1 MNKLKE
7 KSLGLIVA
15 ENHRAAV
22 VFEKYH
28 LDFCCKGK
36 RTLQQACQE
45 SSLQV
50 EEITAALESSVESGS
65 CTVAP
70 NFSRLSMAQLIHYIV
85 STHHDYVKQEMPVL
99 CAWLQRVVSKHGER
113 HPEMVKVF
121 YLFDELMNEMT
132 EHMKKEELVLFPR
145 IQEVEAQ
152 SVSGNKNEHTIS
164 FLQSPIQMMEH
175 EHDHAGNLLDK
186 MDELTND
193 FTPPADA
200 CTTFRLALAGLK
212 AFEMD
217 LHQHVH
223 LENNILF
230 PKAIELFKNNP
241 NTTLN

>member
-1 MNKLKE
+1 MNNLKE
-7 KSLGLIVA
+7 KSLGVIVA

-50 EEITAALESSVESGS
+50 EEITAALESFVESGS
-65 CTVAP
+65 CSIAP
-70 NFSRLSMAQLIHYIV
+70 NFTQLSITQLIHHIV
-85 STHHDYVKQEMPVL
+85 ATHHSYVKQEMPVIH
-99 CAWLQRVVSKHGER
+99 AWLRRVAVKHGIS
-113 HPEMVKVF
+113 HPEMVQV
-121 YLFDELMNEMT
+121 YHLFDELMNEMT

-145 IQEVEAQ
+145 IQEIEGQ
-152 SVSGNKNEHTIS
+152 SGSVGKNEHVIG

-175 EHDHAGNLLDK
+175 EHEHAGNLLEK
-186 MDELTND
+186 MSGLTNA
-193 FTPPADA
+193 FTPPLDA

-212 AFEMD
+212 AFEKD

-230 PKAIELFKNNP
+230 PKAIEFFQNN
-241 NTTLN
+241 LNGKMN

>member
-1 MNKLKE
+1 MNNLKE
-7 KSLGLIVA
+7 KSLGSIVA

-36 RTLQQACQE
+36 RTLQQACRE

-50 EEITAALESSVESGS
+50 EEVTAALESSFESGS
-65 CTVAP
+65 CSIAP
-70 NFSRLSMAQLIHYIV
+70 NFSRLSMTQLIHHIV
-85 STHHDYVKQEMPVL
+85 STHHDYVKQEMPVIR
-99 CAWLQRVVSKHGER
+99 AWLQRVVSKHGDR
-113 HPEMVKVF
+113 HPEMVQVF
-121 YLFDELMNEMT
+121 HLFDELMNEMT
-132 EHMKKEELVLFPR
+132 EHMKKEELILFPR
-145 IQEVEAQ
+145 IQEIEAKAG
-152 SVSGNKNEHTIS
+152 SGNKNEHSIS

-186 MDELTND
+186 MSGLTND
-193 FTPPADA
+193 FTPPLDA
-200 CTTFRLALAGLK
+200 CTTFRLSLAGLK

-230 PKAIELFKNNP
+230 PKAIEFFQNNP
-241 NTTLN
+241 NTKLN